1 MPLYF
6 SCMILIVLTHEHDDM
21 LLLDNVLVFVS
32 DNASLLGGDASLVH
46 GDASLV
52 GGYMVLDERGD
63 IFLEVV
69 VYIIFKLD
77 IARRSIIHIYIYLS
91 VFF

>member
-32 DNASLLGGDASLVH
+32 DNASLLGEDVVLVSE
-46 GDASLV
+46 DRA
-52 GGYMVLDERGD
+52 LDERGD
-63 IFLEVV
+63 IFLESVV
-69 VYIIFKLD
+69 HIIFKLD
-77 IARRSIIHIYIYLS
+77 ITR
-91 VFF
+91 